1 MHYVVSDI
9 HGCYWEYQ
17 ELLKK
22 INFSS
27 NDILYVNGD
36 VLDRGP
42 HPISVLENMMRHQNI
57 RPIIGNHEWMTLK
70 YLASLVETM
79 ELKKTTDID
88 ELWCRTRHEA
98 TLKEYMKRCSKNK
111 EKIVDYISSF
121 SIYEEVLVNGTTY
134 LIMHAGMNWKDFS
147 PDRDINSYE
156 LGELVWAETDYDKV
170 YYEDKILVTG
180 HSPTVYIDKNYAGRI
195 IKKNNH
201 IAIDCGCVFGGRLGC
216 VCLEN
221 GREFYVNKRNM

>member
-1 MHYVVSDI
+1 M
-9 HGCYWEYQ
+9 
-17 ELLKK
+17 
-22 INFSS
+22 
-27 NDILYVNGD
+27 
-36 VLDRGP
+36 DRGP

-57 RPIIGNHEWMTLK
+57 RPIIGNHEWMALK

-121 SIYEEVLVNGTTY
+121 SIYEEVLINGTTY

-180 HSPTVYIDKNYAGRI
+180 HSPTVYIDKNYAERI

-221 GREFYVNKRNM
+221 GREFYVIKGICKNHRSYCIHDV